1 MQVTPQQADN
11 YAKLLTRA
19 LREGKDAIHFL
30 KKAAQSQIFDIG
42 FIADEIRRAGDLAY
56 LSAHHEALVDR
67 NPIFKKVLQEPMPER
82 DSKKVQET
90 KAMLEKENNVTPFYT
105 EAVENEMLKDIDK
118 IPDRPEIYEKR
129 NKGGMPMQM
138 KMSFMDE
145 GGLKDEGG
153 ETDPES
159 RNEVPSGSLKKEV
172 RDDMPTMLSE

>member
-67 NPIFKKVLQEPMPER
+67 NPIFKKHWKLQ
-82 DSKKVQET
+82 
-90 KAMLEKENNVTPFYT
+90 KE
-105 EAVENEMLKDIDK
+105 I
-118 IPDRPEIYEKR
+118 
-129 NKGGMPMQM
+129 
-138 KMSFMDE
+138 
-145 GGLKDEGG
+145 
-153 ETDPES
+153 
-159 RNEVPSGSLKKEV
+159 LKKCKKLK
-172 RDDMPTMLSE
+172 RC